1 MSKKICFVV
10 NEKDNVATILK
21 EDLKVGTKLEV
32 KLGENS
38 IYIELQEKVKYG
50 HKVAITPIK
59 NGEKII
65 KYGLTIGLANKD
77 IKVGEHVHT
86 HNVESIRGRG
96 DLVGRR

>member
-38 IYIELQEKVKYG
+38 KYIELQEKVKYG